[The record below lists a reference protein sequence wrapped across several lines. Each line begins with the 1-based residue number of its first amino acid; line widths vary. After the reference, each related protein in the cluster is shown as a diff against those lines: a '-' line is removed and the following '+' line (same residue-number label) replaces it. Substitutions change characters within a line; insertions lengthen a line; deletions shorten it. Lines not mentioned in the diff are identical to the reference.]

1 MSLGMASFVFWN
13 LSGKPLHDHIARLA
27 KTHEADFVLLAECAS
42 DPTQIED
49 TLNRANAGE
58 FHFTGIRGMKTLVF
72 TRLKKGSVVDK
83 FDDQMGRVTIRE
95 VRFDP
100 APGIILVVVHLL
112 DRRNL
117 DAIGQAIHV
126 TSLVRDLCR
135 VEDELGHRRTILVGD
150 LNMNPFDVGVFGAET
165 LNAVSTRDIAQRHK
179 RTFQG
184 ADCRFFY
191 NPMWCFFGDRTSGP
205 PGTFFH
211 RSPNSTEHYWNILDQ
226 VLLRPTLMDNL
237 VDLKILET
245 DGTLPLVDTN
255 GRPSVA
261 EASDHLPLF
270 FRLKL

>member
-1 MSLGMASFVFWN
+1 MASFVFWN
-13 LSGKPLHDHIARLA
+13 ISAKPLHDHIARLA
-27 KTHEADFVLLAECAS
+27 TTHEADFVLLAECTC
-42 DPTQIED
+42 DPTEIEGA
-49 TLNRANAGE
+49 LNRANPGE

-100 APGIILVVVHLL
+100 GPGIILVVVHLP
-112 DRRNL
+112 DRRNWSSL
-117 DAIGQAIHV
+117 GQAIHV
-126 TSLVRDLCR
+126 TSLVRDICR
-135 VEDELGHRRTILVGD
+135 IEDELGHRRTILVGD
-150 LNMNPFDVGVFGAET
+150 LNMNPFDDGVFGAET
-165 LNAVSTRDIAQRHK
+165 LNAVSTRDIAGRQE
-179 RTFQG
+179 RTVQG
-184 ADCRFFY
+184 VICRFFY
-191 NPMWCFFGDRTSGP
+191 NPMWCFFSDRTSGP

-211 RSPNSTEHYWNILDQ
+211 RSPSSTEHYWNILDH

-245 DGTLPLVDTN
+245 DGTVPLVDRN
-255 GRPSVA
+255 RRPDAA